1 MILLALN
8 ELNTG
13 LIKEYIKLGHLNNF
27 SRLFKYGIIETSSET
42 KYDLLEPWIQWVTVQ
57 TGLKFDQHKV
67 YRLGDIVNR
76 QDLTQIFE
84 TLENKGLTVGCIS
97 PFNADNRLEKSN
109 FLYLI
114 PGPKQELQGT
124 FLIKRLSKTISRL
137 VNTNSSGKVGVSD
150 FFGL

>member
-97 PFNADNRLEKSN
+97 P
-109 FLYLI
+109 
-114 PGPKQELQGT
+114 
-124 FLIKRLSKTISRL
+124 
-137 VNTNSSGKVGVSD
+137 
-150 FFGL
+150 